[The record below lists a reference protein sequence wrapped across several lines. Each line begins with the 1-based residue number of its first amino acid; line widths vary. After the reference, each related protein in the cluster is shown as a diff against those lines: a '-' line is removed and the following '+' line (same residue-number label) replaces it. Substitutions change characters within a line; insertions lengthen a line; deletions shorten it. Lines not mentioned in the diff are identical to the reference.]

1 MQVESRSTSFLV
13 IAFILSIAAAWSCSE
28 VSDAPANFSENRL
41 RARIALSWSHC
52 ATGDFEAYTSMWSE
66 RNQQDFRTSEQDRQN
81 NFRMWK
87 SILQLKPAFELLD
100 LKISDQRAKAKVR
113 TFILEK
119 DGSRSSDIEYD
130 HWVFE
135 NGDWFLDDAGRT
147 E

>member
-1 MQVESRSTSFLV
+1 
-13 IAFILSIAAAWSCSE
+13 
-28 VSDAPANFSENRL
+28 
-41 RARIALSWSHC
+41 
-52 ATGDFEAYTSMWSE
+52 
-66 RNQQDFRTSEQDRQN
+66 
-81 NFRMWK
+81 MWK
-87 SILQLKPAFELLD
+87 SILQLKPTFELLD